1 MPKFVCKRMGVKFN
15 GKVLKY
21 NEIITS
27 DSNPDITL
35 FREHISVDTKKSK
48 KKVK

>member
-1 MPKFVCKRMGVKFN
+1 MPKFVCNREGVKFN

-21 NEIITS
+21 NDTITS
-27 DSNPDITL
+27 DSNPDIAL
-35 FREHISVDTKKSK
+35 FKEIVVEHKVSK